1 MVLRVTQHRWTSANE
16 QRGPRDQHHSRRV
29 TSSWLHVLSPR
40 RWSRLCSS
48 YSSLVGQQAG
58 RQAWSSSTN
67 LCPIICNRTGGY
79 PSTIMRC
86 MDLSSTTT
94 SSPGI
99 SGNRIQAR
107 ALDRWALSMAH
118 SRMTSLFEVCPLDK
132 RKGRTRSNF
141 CRLMLSR
148 RSRNTSRNTRSCPW
162 NFIAWRHHLSL
173 EYGSSLPASRK

>member
-40 RWSRLCSS
+40 RWSRLFSS
-48 YSSLVGQQAG
+48 FSSLVGQQADK
-58 RQAWSSSTN
+58 QAWSDSTN
-67 LCPIICNRTGGY
+67 LCPIICNRTGEY

-86 MDLSSTTT
+86 TGPSSTTT
-94 SSPGI
+94 SSPEI
-99 SGNRIQAR
+99 SGSRIQAR
-107 ALDRWALSMAH
+107 ALDQWALSMAP
-118 SRMTSLFEVCPLDK
+118 SRMTSLFEVCRLDR

-141 CRLMLSR
+141 CRLTLSKR
-148 RSRNTSRNTRSCPW
+148 LKNINRSIRSCPW
-162 NFIAWRHHLSL
+162 SFIAWRHRLSL